1 MARVGGDEFAIL
13 VERPATDL
21 KTLRLGESLLVAAQ
35 QPFIVDA
42 HALRLSV
49 SVGIAERTHVS
60 ATSTQLIA
68 DADTALD
75 AAKRNGRNRMEVFD
89 VENRGLME
97 ERLTLEQELRA
108 GVPRHELEGYLQ
120 PIVDLRTGAVGAA
133 EILVR
138 WRHPQKGILTPA
150 QFIPWAE
157 QSDLIIDIGAATR
170 GGVFILEALGP
181 DTGMSISINA
191 AAREILDPTYAGRVL
206 QRFSSTE
213 CRRRGWLL
221 S

>member
-1 MARVGGDEFAIL
+1 
-13 VERPATDL
+13 
-21 KTLRLGESLLVAAQ
+21 
-35 QPFIVDA
+35 
-42 HALRLSV
+42 
-49 SVGIAERTHVS
+49 
-60 ATSTQLIA
+60 
-68 DADTALD
+68 
-75 AAKRNGRNRMEVFD
+75 MEVFD

-97 ERLTLEQELRA
+97 EEADARAGLRA

-157 QSDLIIDIGAATR
+157 QSDLIIDIGAAMLEEACSY
-170 GGVFILEALGP
+170 LEALGP

-206 QRFSSTE
+206 AALFKHGVPPARLAVELTESLAIADADAVQANIAALRCAGTRIYLDDFGTGYSSLSYLQRTALGGRVEDRPLVRHRDEHRISARGKSS
-213 CRRRGWLL
+213 RRSRQ
-221 S
+221 